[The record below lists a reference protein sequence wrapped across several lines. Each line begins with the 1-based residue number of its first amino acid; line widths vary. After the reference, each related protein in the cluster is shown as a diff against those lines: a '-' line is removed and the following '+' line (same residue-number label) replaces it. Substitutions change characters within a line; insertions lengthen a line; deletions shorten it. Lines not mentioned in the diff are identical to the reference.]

1 MEPDIQYTTTS
12 DDVSIAFWTIGN
24 GRPLVVMPP
33 PPFSHILLEW
43 QDPNRRSLYE
53 QLAQTF
59 RLVRYDGRGS
69 GLSEREIFSFS
80 LDDQVLDLQAVVDC
94 LKLDTFALS
103 AQFFAGPVAINYAVH
118 HLDRVSHL
126 FLWCTFARAS
136 DFMSA
141 PRTVAIGALADKDWE
156 LFTETLAHD
165 RLGWSS
171 GEPARRFAA
180 FMRGCV
186 TSGILQLALGSL
198 SAFDATPLLT
208 MVSCPTLIIHP
219 GGYQGIDI
227 RVSRGLASRIP
238 GARLTVLGGLSPS
251 LSSGDV
257 QSMVGTI
264 YRFLGES
271 EPSEPTQKEHP
282 KRGQHL
288 AEPLTPRELEVLRLI
303 ASGMSNQDVADRLVI
318 TAGTVKVHLS
328 NIYSK
333 LDVRSRTHAVARAKE
348 LSLLE

>member
-1 MEPDIQYTTTS
+1 MEPDVQYTTTS
-12 DDVSIAFWTIGN
+12 DDVSIAFWTIGS
-24 GRPLVVMPP
+24 GMPLVVMPP

-43 QDPNRRSLYE
+43 QNPNRRSLYE

-69 GLSEREIFSFS
+69 GLSEREVFSFS

-94 LKLDTFALS
+94 LKLDRFALL

-136 DFMSA
+136 DFMTT
-141 PRTVAIGALADKDWE
+141 PITEAIVGLADKDWE

-171 GEPARRFAA
+171 GEQARRFAA

-186 TSGILQLALGSL
+186 TPEILQLALGPL
-198 SAFDATPLLT
+198 STYDAAPLLPL
-208 MVSCPTLIIHP
+208 VSCPTLIIHS
-219 GGYQGIDI
+219 GQFQGIDI
-227 RVSRGLASRIP
+227 RVSRGLASTIP
-238 GARLTVLGGLSPS
+238 GARLTVLEGLSPS
-251 LSSGDV
+251 LSSGEVHSIV
-257 QSMVGTI
+257 QTI
-264 YRFLGES
+264 YRFSGETD
-271 EPSEPTQKEHP
+271 PSEPIHKERP
-282 KRGQHL
+282 KRGRHL
-288 AEPLTPRELEVLRLI
+288 AEPLTPRELAVLRLI
-303 ASGMSNQDVADRLVI
+303 ASGMSNQEVAEQLVI

-333 LDVRSRTHAVARAKE
+333 LDVRSRTQAVACARE
-348 LSLLE
+348 SSLLE

>member
-1 MEPDIQYTTTS
+1 MEPNIQYATTS
-12 DDVSIAFWTIGN
+12 DDVSIAFWTIGS
-24 GRPLVVMPP
+24 GMPLVVMPS

-69 GLSEREIFSFS
+69 GLSEREIISFS

-94 LKLDTFALS
+94 LKLDSFALS
-103 AQFFAGPVAINYAVH
+103 AQVFGGPVAINYAVH
-118 HLDRVSHL
+118 HPDQVSHL

-136 DFMSA
+136 DFMRA
-141 PRTVAIGALADKDWE
+141 PRTEAIVGLADKDWE

-186 TSGILQLALGSL
+186 TPEILQLAVGSL
-198 SAFDATPLLT
+198 STYDATPLLPL
-208 MVSCPTLIIHP
+208 VSCPTLIIHP
-219 GGYQGIDI
+219 GQFQGLNI
-227 RVSRGLASRIP
+227 RVSRGLASTIP
-238 GARLTVLGGLSPS
+238 GARLTVLEDLSPS
-251 LSSGDV
+251 LSSGEV
-257 QSMVGTI
+257 SSIVRTI
-264 YRFLGES
+264 YRFLGVT
-271 EPSEPTQKEHP
+271 EPSEPATKEHP
-282 KRGQHL
+282 KGAQRL

-303 ASGMSNQDVADRLVI
+303 ASGVSNQEVAEQLVI
-318 TAGTVKVHLS
+318 TVGTVKVHLS
-328 NIYSK
+328 NVYSK
-333 LDVRSRTHAVARAKE
+333 LEVRRRTQAVARAKE
-348 LSLLE
+348 LNLLE